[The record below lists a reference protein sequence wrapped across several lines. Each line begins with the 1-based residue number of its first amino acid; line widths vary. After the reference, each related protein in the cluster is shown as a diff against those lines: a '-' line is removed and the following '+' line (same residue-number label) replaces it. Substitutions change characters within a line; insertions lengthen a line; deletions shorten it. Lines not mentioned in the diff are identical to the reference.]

1 MGDNKEKEK
10 TILCFG
16 SYSEGDTLAF
26 EIYDSL
32 KGCVDGKNLVKCKS
46 PFELAEHLEKEDVII
61 LDVVKGIEKIRIF
74 DSVEEFKKTQTV
86 TVHDLDLGF
95 FIKLLETYMK
105 DSSFRIIGI
114 PFGKKIGE
122 VLEDVRNLISSI

>member
-1 MGDNKEKEK
+1 MGNTKEKEK

-46 PFELAEHLEKEDVII
+46 PFEVAEHLEKEDVII

-86 TVHDLDLGF
+86 TIHDLDLGF
-95 FIKLLETYMK
+95 FIKLLENMK

>member
-1 MGDNKEKEK
+1 MEK

-16 SYSEGDTLAF
+16 SYNEGDTLAF

-32 KGCVDGKNLVKCKS
+32 KGKIQGKNLVKCQG
-46 PFELAEHLEKEDVII
+46 PFELVEYLEKEDVVI
-61 LDVVKGIEKIRIF
+61 LDVVKGINKIRVFGSI
-74 DSVEEFKKTQTV
+74 EEFKKTQTV

-95 FIKLLETYMK
+95 FIKILENTK
-105 DSSFRIIGI
+105 DSNFKIIGV